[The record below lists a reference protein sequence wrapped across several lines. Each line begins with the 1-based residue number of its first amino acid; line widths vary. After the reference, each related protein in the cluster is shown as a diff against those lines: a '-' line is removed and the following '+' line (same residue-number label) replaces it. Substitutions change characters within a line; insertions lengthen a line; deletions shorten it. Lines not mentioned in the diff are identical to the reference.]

1 MANNRNQR
9 ERRVREHQ
17 EREVEIEAYQDAKEA
32 VRQRRCAV
40 AERHRRSREARIKA
54 TRAAAINPKFTFV
67 SRSDD
72 KIDRRAVQFVLK
84 RLQ

>member
-40 AERHRRSREARIKA
+40 AERRE
-54 TRAAAINPKFTFV
+54 
-67 SRSDD
+67 
-72 KIDRRAVQFVLK
+72 
-84 RLQ
+84 RLV